1 MAKGKPRQPD
11 KLRRRAAEREP
22 YDHVLI
28 LCVGETESAYF
39 QEVRSAC
46 SLRAVNVVISPDA
59 EGQDPSRMVK
69 TAKESQAR
77 QRAQKNEYDRV
88 WLVFDRDRFE
98 QFETALNNC
107 NQTGIDSAWSV
118 PCFEYWLLIHFTQ
131 TDAPFRAS
139 GGLTGAQCCERAL
152 LEHVP
157 NYKKGSPMAFQAT
170 WEHVDRAI
178 QRAKRRLADPDWAHE
193 KNPSTNVHEIV
204 EYLRTLNQKPK

>member
-1 MAKGKPRQPD
+1 MAKGKPRQPG
-11 KLRRRAAEREP
+11 KLRRRAPERAP

-28 LCVGETESAYF
+28 LCVGETETVYF

-46 SLRAVNVVISPDA
+46 SLRAVNVVVSPDA
-59 EGQDPSRMVK
+59 VGQDPSRMIK
-69 TAKESQAR
+69 TAKKSQKR
-77 QRAQKNEYDRV
+77 QRAQKNDYDRI

-107 NQTGIDSAWSV
+107 KQADIDAAWSV

-131 TDAPFRAS
+131 SDAPYRAS

-157 NYKKGSPMAFQAT
+157 DYQKGSPVAFQAT

-178 QRAKRRLADPDWAHE
+178 KRAKRRLADPDWANE
-193 KNPSTNVHEIV
+193 MNPSTNVHELI
-204 EYLRTLNQKPK
+204 EYLRTLNQES